1 MGFVMEKKYLII
13 PISILSI
20 ILLLIATVG
29 IYLYTSNKENKK
41 ETSSHIC
48 AKENCNKDCEGDS
61 EYCKD
66 HIYIEEL
73 YNSNNDNNTDY
84 DDNIDYS
91 NNYDNYD
98 DYNNYNNDTYY
109 NSTPTPTKS
118 SSKNYSSGKSYNPYP
133 NNPSDYSDYE
143 DYYYDNEE
151 DFDGIDDA
159 EDYYDEYGG
168 D

>member
-1 MGFVMEKKYLII
+1 MEKKYLII

-91 NNYDNYD
+91 NNYD